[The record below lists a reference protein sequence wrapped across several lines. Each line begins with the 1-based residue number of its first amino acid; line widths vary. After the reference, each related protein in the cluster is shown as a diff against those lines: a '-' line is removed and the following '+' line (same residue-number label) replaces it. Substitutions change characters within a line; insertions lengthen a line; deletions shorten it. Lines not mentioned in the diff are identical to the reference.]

1 MMNDIFDRLVNY
13 LTKDENLKNSINSFH
28 FLELSND
35 VSYPAIL
42 IKNKSQNYNLQI
54 YEKLSNIEMKIN
66 LILLDDS
73 YDEIQFLN
81 LYDKIINLLMSFVL
95 IDEKLQIIGNC
106 VPTSQV
112 KKNEIFQGNFEI
124 DMRIFFL

>member
-1 MMNDIFDRLVNY
+1 
-13 LTKDENLKNSINSFH
+13 
-28 FLELSND
+28 
-35 VSYPAIL
+35 
-42 IKNKSQNYNLQI
+42 
-54 YEKLSNIEMKIN
+54 MKIN

-95 IDEKLQIIGNC
+95 MDEKLQIIGNC

>member
-1 MMNDIFDRLVNY
+1 MNDIFDRLVNY

-42 IKNKSQNYNLQI
+42 IRNKSQNYNLQI

-95 IDEKLQIIGNC
+95 MDEKLQIIGNC

>member
-95 IDEKLQIIGNC
+95 MDEKIQIIGNC

-124 DMRIFFL
+124 DIRIFFL

>member
-1 MMNDIFDRLVNY
+1 MNDIFDRLVNY

-95 IDEKLQIIGNC
+95 MDEKIQIIGNC

-124 DMRIFFL
+124 DIRIFFL